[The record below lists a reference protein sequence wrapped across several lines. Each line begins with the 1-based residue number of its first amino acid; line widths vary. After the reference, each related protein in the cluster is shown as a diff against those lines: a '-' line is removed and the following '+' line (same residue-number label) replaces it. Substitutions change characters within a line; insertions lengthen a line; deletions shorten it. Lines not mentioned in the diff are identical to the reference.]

1 MYQNMVP
8 CILAFTLRLACDD
21 DADMNLPRY
30 KILVQ
35 SVIGESKDQGFQFAS
50 KSLWDPETD
59 DYSFGS
65 FLNEHV
71 FAAVGAWALYL
82 T

>member
-1 MYQNMVP
+1 
-8 CILAFTLRLACDD
+8 
-21 DADMNLPRY
+21 MNLPRY
-30 KILVQ
+30 KIVVQ
-35 SVIGESKDQGFQFAS
+35 SVIGESKNQGFQFAS
-50 KSLWDPETD
+50 KSLWDPQTD

-71 FAAVGAWALYL
+71 FGVVGAWALYL